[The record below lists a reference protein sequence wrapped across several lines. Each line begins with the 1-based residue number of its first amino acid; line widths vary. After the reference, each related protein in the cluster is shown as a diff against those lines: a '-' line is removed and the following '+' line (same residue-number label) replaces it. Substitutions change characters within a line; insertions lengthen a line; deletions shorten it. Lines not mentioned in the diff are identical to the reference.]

1 MSDKLSEILLEKYPI
16 TNTDWSFNRS
26 TASLMTYIK
35 ITTNSVRLNKASLK
49 LTLDFAKQYEYFY
62 REIPDLT
69 NDERQIDP
77 WNRRFPNMP
86 GRLNHMDVI
95 AMNRHIKYEWNSIIN
110 HEGNQTY
117 HFIYTTS
124 LEGIKILCI
133 DRLTDI

>member
-1 MSDKLSEILLEKYPI
+1 MSDVSEILNKYPI
-16 TNTDWSFNRS
+16 TNTDWLFNRS
-26 TASLMTYIK
+26 PASLMTYIK

-62 REIPDLT
+62 REIPDLPM
-69 NDERQIDP
+69 NERSFDP

-86 GRLNHMDVI
+86 GLLNHRDI
-95 AMNRHIKYEWNSIIN
+95 ISMNTHINYEWNSIID
-110 HEGNQTY
+110 HEGTQTY

-133 DRLTDI
+133 DRLVNM